1 MKTLE
6 TKIMDL
12 IRDEVETRIDKVYE
26 THEMPSNLEGDL
38 IELKN
43 ELIDEITSRNWGQFV
58 LREWRVAMIN
68 NWLEH
73 SFPSEL
79 SDGQIREL
87 FEHMYGKEE

>member
-1 MKTLE
+1 MSTLE
-6 TKIMDL
+6 SRIMGL
-12 IRDEVETRIDKVYE
+12 IQEVIQTEMDKVYE
-26 THEMPSNLEGDL
+26 THEMPSDLEGNL

-43 ELIDEITSRNWGQFV
+43 ELIDEMASRNWVQFI
-58 LREWRVAMIN
+58 LREWRVQMIN

-79 SDGQIREL
+79 SDEQIREL